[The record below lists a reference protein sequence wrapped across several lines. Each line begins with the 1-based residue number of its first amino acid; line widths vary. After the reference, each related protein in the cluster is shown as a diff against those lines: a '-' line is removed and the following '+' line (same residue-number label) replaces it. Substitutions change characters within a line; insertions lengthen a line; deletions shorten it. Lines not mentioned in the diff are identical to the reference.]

1 MLCFLLS
8 VKYKKLLLS
17 LNDCKQFDPDY
28 HNTGILVFFMAR
40 VLITTTAICFS
51 SYVEWVVF
59 LTVVIQSDD
68 GYNNDNDE
76 NRISGGIA

>member
-1 MLCFLLS
+1 MSCFLLS
-8 VKYKKLLLS
+8 VKYKNLLLS

-28 HNTGILVFFMAR
+28 HNTGILVFFYGTCANHYYCNLFFFIRGMGG
-40 VLITTTAICFS
+40 
-51 SYVEWVVF
+51 VF
-59 LTVVIQSDD
+59 TVVIQSDD

>member
-1 MLCFLLS
+1 MIASSLIPIIITRVFLS
-8 VKYKKLLLS
+8 
-17 LNDCKQFDPDY
+17 
-28 HNTGILVFFMAR
+28 FFMAR

-51 SYVEWVVF
+51 SYEEWEVF

-76 NRISGGIA
+76 KRISGGIA

>member
-1 MLCFLLS
+1 
-8 VKYKKLLLS
+8 
-17 LNDCKQFDPDY
+17 
-28 HNTGILVFFMAR
+28 MAR

-51 SYVEWVVF
+51 SYVEWEVF
-59 LTVVIQSDD
+59 LTVVIQSED

>member
-1 MLCFLLS
+1 M
-8 VKYKKLLLS
+8 S
-17 LNDCKQFDPDY
+17 LNDCQQVDPDY
-28 HNTGILVFFMAR
+28 FNTGILVFIMAR

-51 SYVEWVVF
+51 SYEEWEVF

-76 NRISGGIA
+76 KRISGGIA